1 MNTTANPDG
10 TDGLPAGPS
19 APFRVLALDGGGIR
33 GYYTTRLLE
42 RFVAAAGGDPQQAD
56 FGAAFDLVVGTSTG
70 ALIGAGLASGVTLG
84 RLSHMYRARGPA
96 IFPKPAP
103 IGRASLP
110 WCSMHW
116 RRPSASV
123 DALRDAL
130 APFHGT
136 QTLAQLYARRGV
148 ALCITVT
155 DLRSARGRV
164 LATPHAQRHR
174 DAADL
179 TVIDA
184 CVASAAA
191 PMLLPPARLSIGGQ
205 AERLLCDGGL
215 WAASPVLFA
224 LGEALACAPA
234 DRDIEILSAGTC
246 PMPLPSS
253 VVARPPG
260 TGIGLWIRGLRA
272 LQVAADAQALAS
284 VDFVHWLLPALGRT
298 VRLLRLGDAA
308 PSDADAVRVRLD
320 RATPDAFAAMER
332 LAQASADAT
341 HPVEGVAQA
350 QTAYFAALLRAAAAR
365 SVPRR

>member
-1 MNTTANPDG
+1 MTPS
-10 TDGLPAGPS
+10 AGRALEGVPGGAP

-42 RFVAAAGGDPQQAD
+42 HFVAAAGGDPRQVD

-70 ALIGAGLASGVTLG
+70 ALIGAGLASGVTLE
-84 RLSHMYRARGPA
+84 RLSHLYRARGRA

-110 WCSMHW
+110 WCSVHW

-123 DALRDAL
+123 GALRDAL
-130 APFHGT
+130 EPLQGT
-136 QTLAQLYARRGV
+136 QTLAQLYARRGI
-148 ALCITVT
+148 ALCVTVT
-155 DLRSARGRV
+155 DLGSARGRV
-164 LATPHAQRHR
+164 LATPHAERHR

-191 PMLLPPARLSIGGQ
+191 PMLLPPPRLAVGGQ
-205 AERLLCDGGL
+205 AERLLCDGAL

-234 DRDIEILSAGTC
+234 DRDIEILSVGTC
-246 PMPLPSS
+246 PMPVPSS

-284 VDFVHWLLPALGRT
+284 VDFVQRLLPALNRT
-298 VRLLRLGDAA
+298 VRLLRLGDGM
-308 PSDADAVRVRLD
+308 PSDADAARVRLD

-332 LAQASADAT
+332 LAQASAGAT
-341 HPVEGVAQA
+341 DRVDGIAGA
-350 QTAYFAALLRAAAAR
+350 RSAYFAALLRAAAAR
-365 SVPRR
+365 SVPSG